1 MDKIE
6 NYYLPVDALQQVLIA
21 VIFVDDNDGDY
32 EKMMRVIITEMRAS
46 GMHSDAV
53 SWGFSQG
60 NGIIAVY
67 KKTPLL
73 DIWGHLHSC

>member
-6 NYYLPVDALQQVLIA
+6 NYYLPVDALQQILIA
-21 VIFVDDNDGDY
+21 VIFVDDNSGDY

-53 SWGFSQG
+53 SWGYSEG
-60 NGIIAVY
+60 CGMIAIY
-67 KKTPLL
+67 KKIPLL
-73 DIWGHLHSC
+73 NIWNTLHSC